1 MASDAVEN
9 TQDNVP
15 HSERLSPLAPA
26 VDGFMI
32 ESSLQWAE
40 HNSQAQIVIL
50 NWSAEIMIL
59 LWLIYPESM
68 PISICK
74 SLFTDKN
81 VVLII

>member
-32 ESSLQWAE
+32 ESSLQ
-40 HNSQAQIVIL
+40 
-50 NWSAEIMIL
+50 
-59 LWLIYPESM
+59 
-68 PISICK
+68 
-74 SLFTDKN
+74 
-81 VVLII
+81 